1 VARRALL
8 VIAAMCAAPRG
19 ARADGAVLG
28 PVSPRAVGRA
38 GAAVV
43 SDDGAGALV
52 LNPAALARREA
63 ARVQLG
69 VVVIDD
75 DAHFDAVG
83 EGPIA
88 IERGPSTVVPVGG
101 GAMRLGPLVVGAAL
115 LDDAVLARAFPEPEP
130 GQPVDDVER
139 LFPHRYAGLAL
150 SHRRRT
156 LAVGAS
162 WRATE
167 WLAIGASLTASRE
180 SLAETR
186 RVWAGFTGRDMV
198 ASAER
203 DITVRVDGTDAFVPG
218 GAVGVLAA
226 PADVPIELGVSAS
239 YADAARIDGGVAASV
254 ARPGM
259 PPTVELASP
268 RAQITLRAPL
278 IVRTGARWLAERWI
292 LELAG
297 ELALFPSDGA
307 SDCRPCSDW
316 TIDGVTVVDDTG
328 ARGAVDTLRSRFV
341 RRAHGAVRVAADVEL
356 VPGFLW
362 GTAGYAYQS
371 AATPRDRSSASG
383 ADLGGHTAAVG
394 VEIATDGATITL
406 GVARTFTPGVAV
418 DVTRLTL
425 DNPFAAGT
433 TSTGQGTSSFTRDV
447 VALTAELE
455 VF

>member
-88 IERGPSTVVPVGG
+88 IERGPSTVVPVLG
-101 GAMRLGPLVVGAAL
+101 GAMRLGPVVVGVAL
-115 LDDAVLARAFPEPEP
+115 LDDAVLARAFPEPAP

-156 LAVGAS
+156 VAVGAS

-167 WLAIGASLTASRE
+167 WLAIGASLMASRE
-180 SLAETR
+180 SLSETR
-186 RVWAGFTGRDMV
+186 RVWAGFTGRDLV
-198 ASAER
+198 ASAGR
-203 DITVRVDGTDAFVPG
+203 DVTVRVDGTDAFVPG
-218 GAVGVLAA
+218 GALACW
-226 PADVPIELGVSAS
+226 
-239 YADAARIDGGVAASV
+239 
-254 ARPGM
+254 
-259 PPTVELASP
+259 P
-268 RAQITLRAPL
+268 RRST
-278 IVRTGARWLAERWI
+278 
-292 LELAG
+292 
-297 ELALFPSDGA
+297 
-307 SDCRPCSDW
+307 CRS
-316 TIDGVTVVDDTG
+316 
-328 ARGAVDTLRSRFV
+328 
-341 RRAHGAVRVAADVEL
+341 
-356 VPGFLW
+356 
-362 GTAGYAYQS
+362 
-371 AATPRDRSSASG
+371 SSAS
-383 ADLGGHTAAVG
+383 ALPTPMPRASTAASRRASRG
-394 VEIATDGATITL
+394 PACRPRSSSRRR
-406 GVARTFTPGVAV
+406 ARRSRCA
-418 DVTRLTL
+418 R
-425 DNPFAAGT
+425 
-433 TSTGQGTSSFTRDV
+433 R
-447 VALTAELE
+447 
-455 VF
+455 